1 MQDAPVRRSLG
12 SYARRFSA
20 ARLLSIRDFRLLW
33 LGQSI
38 SILGDQFYLVAL
50 PWLVLHLTGSGLMLG
65 TILLTATLTRVAF
78 QLVGGAISDM
88 FSQRK
93 MMIASSLLR
102 AIVCAVLTALVFSH
116 RIQLWHLFII
126 VAVFGMADAFFS
138 PALKAFIPAIIDK
151 ENLVAGNS
159 LLNVSSLLAMFLGPS
174 LAGITIAFVDTGGA
188 FALDT
193 VSFVFVAF
201 CLLAMKNRSFTV
213 ATPDETVPAT
223 KPSKFPLFG
232 SIEEGLRYTF
242 REPTLR
248 ALITITAVVEF
259 AFAGPFTVGL
269 ASLANTKFDGGAA
282 AFGAMLS
289 ALGGGLL
296 IGTFIVGATYGR
308 LSFGKTIL
316 WLTSLLGLGLTLLGL
331 APNVIW
337 ACVLMALIGMVAG
350 YIQVL
355 VASWLQIKSD
365 PQMRGR
371 VMSVVM
377 LSAYGLT
384 PLSYVLTGALVQI
397 SVSFMFIATGSL
409 LLVALGF
416 CALGSSGRA
425 LRLTR

>member
-1 MQDAPVRRSLG
+1 V
-12 SYARRFSA
+12 A
-20 ARLLSIRDFRLLW
+20 A
-33 LGQSI
+33 
-38 SILGDQFYLVAL
+38 
-50 PWLVLHLTGSGLMLG
+50 
-65 TILLTATLTRVAF
+65 
-78 QLVGGAISDM
+78 
-88 FSQRK
+88 
-93 MMIASSLLR
+93 
-102 AIVCAVLTALVFSH
+102 
-116 RIQLWHLFII
+116 
-126 VAVFGMADAFFS
+126 
-138 PALKAFIPAIIDK
+138 
-151 ENLVAGNS
+151 
-159 LLNVSSLLAMFLGPS
+159 
-174 LAGITIAFVDTGGA
+174 
-188 FALDT
+188 
-193 VSFVFVAF
+193 
-201 CLLAMKNRSFTV
+201 
-213 ATPDETVPAT
+213 PDETDPAT
-223 KPSKFPLFG
+223 KPSKFPLFS
-232 SIEEGLRYTF
+232 SIEEGLRYTY

-269 ASLANTKFDGGAA
+269 ASLANTKFVGGAA

-296 IGTFIVGATYGR
+296 LGTFIVGVTYGKH
-308 LSFGKTIL
+308 SFGKTIL
-316 WLTSLLGLGLTLLGL
+316 LLTSFLGLGLTLLGL

-377 LSAYGLT
+377 LSAFGLT

-397 SVSFMFIATGSL
+397 SVSFMFVATGSL
-409 LLVALGF
+409 LLIALGI